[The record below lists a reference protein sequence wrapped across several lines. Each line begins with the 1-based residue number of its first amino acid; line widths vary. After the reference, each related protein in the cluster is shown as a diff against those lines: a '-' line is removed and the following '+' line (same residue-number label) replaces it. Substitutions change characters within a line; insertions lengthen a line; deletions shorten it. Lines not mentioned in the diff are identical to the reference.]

1 MGSLL
6 ETALRVTGCTSTMA
20 IASAKTASAV
30 LWASSNAWAER
41 RGGRDCGRRKLWAP
55 PDRKFALPP
64 PKTASQLVEGKLFQ
78 PLSSLRAKETSV
90 MCHKTIISIFP
101 LRIGYWHLFLQHNS
115 TQTDVTYLVS
125 AFAYNKGSFILPK

>member
-1 MGSLL
+1 MG
-6 ETALRVTGCTSTMA
+6 TC
-20 IASAKTASAV
+20 SAKTASAV
-30 LWASSNAWAER
+30 LWASSNAWAEMR
-41 RGGRDCGRRKLWAP
+41 VGGRDCGRGELWAP
-55 PDRKFALPP
+55 RRDRKFALPP
-64 PKTASQLVEGKLFQ
+64 PKTASQLEEEGKLFQ